1 MQHELSPL
9 QQNVLD
15 RYSRLA
21 TSLHSLDDSLKF
33 INASDSDVSPEEVI
47 NQMREIEVKIGL
59 VGTLLKGSVYSF
71 ILQQRQ
77 EKAKGSNY

>member
-15 RYSRLA
+15 RYSRLS